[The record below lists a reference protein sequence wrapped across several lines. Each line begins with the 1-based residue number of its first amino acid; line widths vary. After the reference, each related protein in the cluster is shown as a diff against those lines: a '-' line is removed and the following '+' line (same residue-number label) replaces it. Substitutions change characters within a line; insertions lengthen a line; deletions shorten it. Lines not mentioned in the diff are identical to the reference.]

1 MAAPPSAGG
10 ALAEQERLVALIPVL
25 IRDHFLS
32 NLLRRSLA
40 DRDSLGLSLEGC
52 EPLRPLASKLWTF
65 TPGVRLLLSPPPRII
80 PEFGTSIRSRCHS
93 YPPGCPLS
101 SRLRF

>member
-10 ALAEQERLVALIPVL
+10 AVAEQERLVALIPVL

-52 EPLRPLASKLWTF
+52 EPLGPLASKLCTF
-65 TPGVRLLLSPPPRII
+65 TPGLRLLLSPPPRII
-80 PEFGTSIRSRCHS
+80 PEVVRV
-93 YPPGCPLS
+93 
-101 SRLRF
+101 